1 MYQTL
6 FHIPNR
12 VGPIP
17 FLTWNEDW
25 GFGLVWLVLVLSGGL
40 VLFSK
45 VRREGWSRDFVQSLL
60 TLIGVAAAYVVIV
73 PKIVDDQGLPVQGYG
88 MMLLLAVVLG
98 VWLAVY
104 RARQMGVD
112 PEIIYT
118 ITFWVFIGGIIGA
131 RGFYVAEYYDHFLR
145 YDSQGQLLLKD
156 TILAMVNIT
165 KGGLVVYGSFL
176 GASVAFGILAWRNR
190 LPVLPLSD
198 YLVASLVLGQ
208 GIGRIG
214 CLLNGCC
221 FGGVCEQPNLPQIT
235 FPFGSPPHVRQVET
249 GLTFVHGIKLD
260 ADQNGS
266 VFIAEVEPGSPAAAA
281 GLAAGQTVVTINDI
295 LVANNIGQAIQVLLA
310 INKPGEE
317 ISVRPRGELRPYTWR
332 AADPLE
338 RSLPVHPT
346 QIYSAINGLVFFFF
360 AWTYFPFR
368 RRDGQVFATLLTLF
382 PITRFLMEIIRID
395 EPHAFWLGMTISQ
408 LISVLLI
415 AASVPFWY
423 WVLRQPKDRMMTPA
437 DWQPYNKRWARRG

>member
-12 VGPIP
+12 IGPIP

-45 VRREGWSRDFVQSLL
+45 VRREGWTRDAVTSLL
-60 TLIGVAAAYVVIV
+60 TLLGVAAAYVVIV
-73 PKIVDDQGLPVQGYG
+73 PKIVDPQGLPVQGYG
-88 MMLLLAVVLG
+88 VMLLLAVTLGIVL
-98 VWLAVY
+98 AIY
-104 RARQMGVD
+104 RSRQMGVD
-112 PEIIYT
+112 PEIIYS

-131 RGFYVAEYYDHFLR
+131 RLFYVVEYYEQFLR
-145 YDSQGQLLLKD
+145 YDSQGGLLLKD
-156 TILAMVNIT
+156 TIVAMINLT
-165 KGGLVVYGSFL
+165 RGGLVVYGSFL
-176 GASVAFGILAWRNR
+176 GAALAFGVLAWRHR

-235 FPFGSPPHVRQVET
+235 FPFGSPPHVRQIET
-249 GLTFVHGIKLD
+249 GDVFLHGIKLEG
-260 ADQNGS
+260 DQAGPVIIS
-266 VFIAEVEPGSPAAAA
+266 EVEPASPAAAA
-281 GLAAGQTVVTINDI
+281 GLEAGQTVVTINDM
-295 LVANNIGQAIQVLLA
+295 LVTSPAQAYQVLLS
-310 INKPGEE
+310 IKGPGEE
-317 ISVRPRGELRPYTWR
+317 ITVRTRGNLRPHSWR
-332 AADPLE
+332 SADPPE

-346 QIYSAINGLVFFFF
+346 QIYSAINGLLFFFF
-360 AWTYFPFR
+360 AWAYFPFR

-415 AASVPFWY
+415 VASVPFWI
-423 WVLRQPKDRMMTPA
+423 WVLRQPKDQMMGPA
-437 DWQPYNKRWARRG
+437 DWQPYNERWAKGS

>member
-1 MYQTL
+1 LYQTL

-17 FLTWNEDW
+17 FLIWNENW

-40 VLFSK
+40 MLFSK
-45 VRREGWSRDFVQSLL
+45 VRREGWSRDATNSLL
-60 TLIGVAAAYVVIV
+60 TLIGVAAAYAVIV

-88 MMLLLAVVLG
+88 VMLLLAVALG
-98 VWLAVY
+98 VILAMY

-112 PEIIYT
+112 PEIIYS
-118 ITFWVFIGGIIGA
+118 ITFWVFVGGIIGA
-131 RGFYVAEYYDHFLR
+131 RAFYVAEYYQQFLR

-156 TILAMVNIT
+156 TILAMLNIT
-165 KGGLVVYGSFL
+165 RGGLVVYGSFL

-249 GLTFVHGIKLD
+249 GETFIHGLQLD
-260 ADQNGS
+260 ANPAGP
-266 VFIAEVEPGSPAAAA
+266 VVIAEVQPGSSAAAA
-281 GLAAGQTVVTINDI
+281 GVTAGQTVVTINDVLI
-295 LVANNIGQAIQVLLA
+295 TNLNQALHVLLA
-310 INKPGEE
+310 INQPGQE
-317 ISVRPRGELRPYTWR
+317 ITLRTRGEPRPYTWR
-332 AADPLE
+332 ANDPLE
-338 RSLPVHPT
+338 RSRPVHPT
-346 QIYSAINGLVFFFF
+346 QIYSAINGLLFFFL

-368 RRDGQVFATLLTLF
+368 RRDGQVFATVLTLF
-382 PITRFLMEIIRID
+382 PITRFLMEIIRTD

-415 AASVPFWY
+415 AASGLFWY
-423 WVLRQPKDRMMTPA
+423 WVLRQPKDRLMGPA
-437 DWQPYNKRWARRG
+437 DWQPYNERWARRA